1 MKLYRSLFVRF
12 AAYLHEL
19 LVQTPTPL
27 RHLPHRLRSPFM
39 DLTGEVVSKPIDPE
53 ADAFMAFINAT
64 LVESVFDISQSQRKS
79 DVHQHGKLDDLG

>member
-1 MKLYRSLFVRF
+1 
-12 AAYLHEL
+12 
-19 LVQTPTPL
+19 
-27 RHLPHRLRSPFM
+27 M